1 MTSFTDR
8 LNSDLKWTAPSNIA
22 LVKYWGKKSNQIPC
36 NPSLSVTLKKS
47 TTTTSLK
54 LIERGDSWID
64 FKLEDKEKESFIPKL
79 ESFLNKLPPE
89 WNFLNDFS
97 LQIRSTN
104 SFPHS
109 TGIASSASS
118 MASLALCLME
128 LKMGGQS
135 MDEGFYREA
144 SEIARLGSGSAS
156 RSVYGQMSLWGDDEE
171 GGNDHYA
178 LPYTDFHNVFNG
190 LQNTVLIVSSEQKK
204 ISSTLGHKLL
214 EDNIYA
220 TTRFKQANE
229 NLKSLKNILRAGD
242 FEAFASIVESEAL
255 SLHAMMMTS
264 NPGYLLMKPN
274 SLILI
279 EKVREMR
286 KEGFPI
292 CFTMDAGPN
301 LHLLYPSDQKD
312 KISLEINRKM
322 IDFCE
327 NGKMIHD
334 EMGEGPLK
342 H

>member
-1 MTSFTDR
+1 MRFQIVRTMTSFTDR

-220 TTRFKQANE
+220 TTRFK
-229 NLKSLKNILRAGD
+229 
-242 FEAFASIVESEAL
+242 
-255 SLHAMMMTS
+255 
-264 NPGYLLMKPN
+264 
-274 SLILI
+274 
-279 EKVREMR
+279 
-286 KEGFPI
+286 
-292 CFTMDAGPN
+292 
-301 LHLLYPSDQKD
+301 
-312 KISLEINRKM
+312 
-322 IDFCE
+322 
-327 NGKMIHD
+327 
-334 EMGEGPLK
+334 
-342 H
+342 